1 MFVELFKKVP
11 PMNFVCLSLLTDL
24 GTKHKN
30 NILKYL
36 LGSKRID
43 MFNVNKL
50 KLKKMVSIQINFE

>member
-1 MFVELFKKVP
+1 MFVELFKKSTT
-11 PMNFVCLSLLTDL
+11 NKLCLLTNQ

-30 NILKYL
+30 NIFKYF

-50 KLKKMVSIQINFE
+50 KLEKNSFYNNKV